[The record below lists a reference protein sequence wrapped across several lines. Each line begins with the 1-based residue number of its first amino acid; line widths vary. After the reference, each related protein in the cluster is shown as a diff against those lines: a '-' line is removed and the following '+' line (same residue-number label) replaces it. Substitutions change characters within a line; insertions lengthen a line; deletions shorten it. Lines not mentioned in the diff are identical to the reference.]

1 MSPPLSTFPL
11 FDATAFARRL
21 QAAVGARGGSA
32 GSAARE
38 AGVDAATFARAM
50 NGHGALSYENF
61 LRLDR
66 WLAAVDL
73 ERSAA

>member
-1 MSPPLSTFPL
+1 MSPPLSIFPL

-21 QAAVGARGGSA
+21 QATVQARGGS
-32 GSAARE
+32 GNSAARE

-50 NGHGALSYENF
+50 NGNGALSHENF

-73 ERSAA
+73 ERTAA